1 MNRKGFPESYDLRRL
16 VRFVA
21 DVKSGRDE
29 VTAPVYSH
37 LTYDLTDE
45 VIIVRRPDIM
55 IIEGLNVL
63 QAGDGLGGRPPRAF
77 VSDFFDFSIYVDA
90 EEGDVERWYVERF
103 LTLRETAFKDPASFF
118 TRFAVLDDAEA
129 RATAR
134 KIWREINR
142 PNLRENILPTRE
154 RARLILEKGPDHQVR
169 GVRLRKI

>member
-1 MNRKGFPESYDLRRL
+1 
-16 VRFVA
+16 
-21 DVKSGRDE
+21 VKSGRDE

-45 VIIVRRPDIM
+45 LIVVRRPDIM

-63 QAGDGLGGRPPRAF
+63 QAGDGLGGRPQRAV

-90 EEGDVERWYVERF
+90 EEADVERWYEERF
-103 LTLRETAFKDPASFF
+103 LTLRETAFQDPASYF
-118 TRFAVLDDAEA
+118 TRFAVLGDAEA
-129 RATAR
+129 RSTAR
-134 KIWREINR
+134 SIWREINR

-154 RARLILEKGPDHQVR
+154 RARLILEKGPDHVVQ